1 MQIVAHR
8 GGAELFPENT
18 ITAILGLEK
27 MGIDMIECDVHLS
40 SDGELIAIHDDNLLR
55 TAGIDRKVKEMTRA
69 ELKHIH
75 AGDEYGIPALK
86 DLLDASSLPFVVELK
101 TPETV
106 ISLESML
113 KANPNWT
120 ERIYPLSFYHEILF
134 YLRQQFPSIVCGAL
148 LAGFVVDPV
157 QVAKAANCQMLSLH
171 YEGLQPS
178 YVERCH
184 QGGIFVSVWNP
195 ITEQAISESINA
207 KVDAIGSDRPDLVIK
222 LLGEG
227 AREKK

>member
-18 ITAILGLEK
+18 MTAILGLEQ
-27 MGIDMIECDVHLS
+27 MGVDMVECDVHLS
-40 SDGELIAIHDDNLLR
+40 SDGELVAIHDDNLQR
-55 TAGIDRKVKEMTRA
+55 TAGIDRKVSELTRA
-69 ELKHIH
+69 ELKKIR
-75 AGDEYGIPALK
+75 AGDEFGIPALM
-86 DLLDASSLPFVVELK
+86 DFLDATLLPFAVELK
-101 TPETV
+101 TPQTV
-106 ISLESML
+106 MALERLL
-113 KANPNWT
+113 KTNPKWI

-178 YVERCH
+178 YVDRCH
-184 QGGIFVSVWNP
+184 EGGIYVSVWNP
-195 ITEQAISESINA
+195 ITEQAINDSISA

-222 LLGEG
+222 LLGG
-227 AREKK
+227 DVHEKK